1 MKKHFCIFITLLTL
15 ILGISFVSFPK
26 GNIRTTVL
34 ADNKNLLFSSLSAEE
49 QIPQYSRIIEFI
61 LFDSIYES
69 INKVYGENQRQYW
82 KFEIIE
88 IERGYSPSTFDY
100 RFTVKFETFT
110 GAHSE
115 PFDENIAVY
124 DMVKFSPLT
133 IKEVSFEHHFIDLA
147 D

>member
-1 MKKHFCIFITLLTL
+1 MKKKYVFLATL
-15 ILGISFVSFPK
+15 ITIVFGIYCVPLLK
-26 GNIRTTVL
+26 VNKNPHVL
-34 ADNKNLLFSSLSAEE
+34 AKDKNLFFSSLPADE

-69 INKVYGENQRQYW
+69 INKVYGDNQRQFW
-82 KFEIIE
+82 EFEILE
-88 IERGYSPSTFDY
+88 IERGYYPSPFDY

-124 DMVKFSPLT
+124 DMVNFSPL
-133 IKEVSFEHHFIDLA
+133 IIEEVSFEHHPLEVGD
-147 D
+147 

>member
-1 MKKHFCIFITLLTL
+1 MRKYFCFLITLLT
-15 ILGISFVSFPK
+15 IACCTYYVSFLNVSENTP
-26 GNIRTTVL
+26 VL
-34 ADNKNLLFSSLSAEE
+34 AKDKNLLFSSLPADE

-69 INKVYGENQRQYW
+69 INKVYGENQRQFW
-82 KFEIIE
+82 EFEIIE
-88 IERGYSPSTFDY
+88 IERGYYPSPFDY

-124 DMVKFSPLT
+124 DMVNFSPLT
-133 IKEVSFEHHFIDLA
+133 IKEVSFEHHSIEIGH
-147 D
+147 